1 MISRPLVC
9 FVFATLIAAGSG
21 EASAQSERPC
31 VKSTE
36 PVAGEL
42 RKVTTRRP
50 TTRELITNWHIVS
63 PELMCIET
71 DAGEANGITD
81 IEVIFSKS
89 VDLKKLDDMLGM
101 SVGVKGKIVDAR
113 DDADTAIVVVLD
125 AELYDDL
132 DDSGMVRRK

>member
-1 MISRPLVC
+1 MISRPILYL
-9 FVFATLIAAGSG
+9 VFAALIAAYSG
-21 EASAQSERPC
+21 DATAQVRPPC
-31 VKSTE
+31 VKSTDA
-36 PVAGEL
+36 VAGEL

-50 TTRELITNWHIVS
+50 TTRELVTNWHIVS
-63 PELMCIET
+63 PELLCIET

-81 IEVIFSKS
+81 IEVVFSKS
-89 VDLKKLDDMLGM
+89 VDPKKLDDMLGM

-113 DDADTAIVVVLD
+113 DDGDTGIVVVLD